1 MFRAHT
7 DHLQTGF
14 LDTVTQF
21 PEAKRQRLEDSWAGT
36 FYHGVFCRIDESI
49 FAPLYSDEPSR
60 PNTPVNVSAGLE
72 MLKSGFNWSDEEL
85 FNHLDFDVQVRYAL
99 GIRDIHAEVCTL
111 RTQYHFR
118 HRVSAHMQQ
127 TGENLFEQVFVQV
140 TDQQLAALGLKT
152 RHQRMD
158 STQVSSNIR
167 RYSRLQLLVE
177 MVQRA
182 ERMLSEEDRT
192 CYADLLA
199 PYRQGSAGQYCYRV
213 KNSELD
219 RHLQQV
225 GQVIYRLLDG
235 LSACY
240 ADQEGYRLL
249 RRVFSEHFALSTDS
263 TATDPA
269 PIMVKPPEALRADSL
284 QSPDD
289 TAATYREKHGQ
300 GYQGYVVHLSETCD
314 PANAVQLIT
323 DVQVAPNS
331 TDDETLL
338 VETVPELKQRTQVD
352 TLEIDGGYTGPEASQ
367 VCAEQGVTL
376 NPSAIRGR
384 TPAPTT
390 LGLDAFTWDTTSGT
404 APCVT
409 CPYGQTVDLTP
420 GRKAHRCQ
428 AAFDATVCAQCP
440 LAESCSTRPRKRHP
454 QRVLNVNQRQIAVAQ
469 LRHRCA
475 LLQQADHHLRP
486 AVESTVRSIKHP
498 FGGQRGKLPVRGQ
511 ERVTMVIIASALIVN
526 LRRIW
531 RFQRAEQG
539 KQREQDTK
547 QGQDSFLSLL
557 RNLLQWLLWMCQS
570 PFQLRSALYRC

>member
-1 MFRAHT
+1 
-7 DHLQTGF
+7 
-14 LDTVTQF
+14 
-21 PEAKRQRLEDSWAGT
+21 
-36 FYHGVFCRIDESI
+36 
-49 FAPLYSDEPSR
+49 
-60 PNTPVNVSAGLE
+60 
-72 MLKSGFNWSDEEL
+72 
-85 FNHLDFDVQVRYAL
+85 
-99 GIRDIHAEVCTL
+99 
-111 RTQYHFR
+111 
-118 HRVSAHMQQ
+118 MQQ

-177 MVQRA
+177 MVQRV

-557 RNLLQWLLWMCQS
+557 RNLLQWLIWMCQS